1 MLVFYN
7 KIYIAIFNGKQFDKR
22 CVQVIID
29 ENESE
34 TIEKMYNTWD
44 DFFNEIYQYF
54 WVSSY
59 KIRFGRDIVMR
70 SSCCLNKKIKRSKFK
85 FAKIITTYE
94 KITSNHF
101 SINDILKY
109 NDSEKTVAY
118 LKQELGDLSK
128 EVICNEHRNIQSV

>member
-1 MLVFYN
+1 MLGFYN
-7 KIYIAIFNGKQFDKR
+7 KTYLAIVNGEQFDKR
-22 CVQVIID
+22 CVKVIID

-54 WVSSY
+54 WVSFY
-59 KIRFGRDIVMR
+59 KIKFGKDIVMR
-70 SSCCLNKKIKRSKFK
+70 SSYFLNKKIKRSKFK

-94 KITSNHF
+94 KIASNHF
-101 SINDILKY
+101 SMNDILKY
-109 NDSEKTVAY
+109 NDSEKAVAY

-128 EVICNEHRNIQSV
+128 EVICNEHRNV